1 MRQEMVFTSR
11 PPTNGPRMVVAAD
24 APAHRPKAR
33 PCSSPWKVAV
43 MMASEPGTRTA
54 PAAPCRIRQTIRNS
68 IDGAIPHRSEV
79 AANPT
84 RPIANM
90 RRRPK

>member
-1 MRQEMVFTSR
+1 
-11 PPTNGPRMVVAAD
+11 VAAD

-54 PAAPCRIRQTIRNS
+54 PAAPCKVRQTISNS
-68 IDGAIPHRSEV
+68 MVGANPHSREV

-84 RPIANM
+84 RPMANM
-90 RRRPK
+90 RRRPT